1 MNIWLIIIG
10 MGIIT
15 YLIRLTPILLLE
27 RVGMRSELQQ
37 ALKFVPAAVLSA
49 IIFPELLMPGGT
61 LDISLG
67 NERLLAGLLAAVVA
81 WRTKNILVTIG
92 VGMVAYGFC
101 RQFSRGQGAGGRGL
115 FFSSLPPAPCPKGCL
130 NE

>member
-92 VGMVAYGFC
+92 VGMVALWIL
-101 RQFSRGQGAGGRGL
+101 QAI
-115 FFSSLPPAPCPKGCL
+115 
-130 NE
+130 

>member
-1 MNIWLIIIG
+1 MNIWLIIVG

-15 YLIRLTPILLLE
+15 YMIRLTPILLLE

-49 IIFPELLMPGGT
+49 IIFPELLMPGGV

-67 NERLLAGLLAAVVA
+67 NERLLAGVLAGVVA
-81 WRTKNILVTIG
+81 WRTKNVLVTIG
-92 VGMVAYGFC
+92 AGMVALWIL
-101 RQFSRGQGAGGRGL
+101 QAM
-115 FFSSLPPAPCPKGCL
+115 
-130 NE
+130 

>member
-27 RVGMRSELQQ
+27 RVGMRPELQQ

-49 IIFPELLMPGGT
+49 IVFPELLMPGGT

-67 NERLLAGLLAAVVA
+67 NERLLAGVLAAIVA
-81 WRTKNILVTIG
+81 WRTKNVVVTIG
-92 VGMVAYGFC
+92 VGMVALWIL
-101 RQFSRGQGAGGRGL
+101 QAI
-115 FFSSLPPAPCPKGCL
+115 
-130 NE
+130 

>member
-61 LDISLG
+61 LDISFG

-92 VGMVAYGFC
+92 VGMVALWIL
-101 RQFSRGQGAGGRGL
+101 QAV
-115 FFSSLPPAPCPKGCL
+115 
-130 NE
+130 

>member
-15 YLIRLTPILLLE
+15 YMIRLTPILLLE
-27 RVGMRSELQQ
+27 QVGMRSEIQQ

-49 IIFPELLMPGGT
+49 IVFPELLMPGGT
-61 LDISLG
+61 FDFSLG

-81 WRTKNILVTIG
+81 WRTKNVLVTIG
-92 VGMVAYGFC
+92 VGMVALWIL
-101 RQFSRGQGAGGRGL
+101 QAI
-115 FFSSLPPAPCPKGCL
+115 
-130 NE
+130 